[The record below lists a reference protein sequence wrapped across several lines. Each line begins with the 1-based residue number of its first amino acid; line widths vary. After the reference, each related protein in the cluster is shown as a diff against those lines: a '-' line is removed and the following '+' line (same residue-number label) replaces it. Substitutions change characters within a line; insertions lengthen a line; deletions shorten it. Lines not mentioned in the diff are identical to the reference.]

1 MGSIIERTKKSGA
14 VSYQAMVKIPGARA
28 AVKTFDEREMA
39 QAFINNIEAQRA
51 LVAKARMVKLV
62 TAIEPE
68 DEVLRAKD
76 AQRAWA
82 NSWLKESLN
91 ERKKVGDLPKRDAR
105 SIDTVIRLAGDVKL
119 AELDRKW
126 VKAFLARARS
136 PKANP
141 RRGGPYAWASIV
153 DLFNIVKSTM
163 SWQAEELGAAGG
175 RLKFGK
181 TDLPDGWDVCRE
193 RRLSKDEERSL
204 LRRFMSN
211 RQKTRRRHWIRIFRL
226 ALNTAARMQELHL
239 AEWSEFN
246 LDGRF
251 WTIPAAHTKKKKT
264 RVVPL
269 NRAAL
274 RALRAMWLIR
284 DPQSPRVFHV
294 LGNTH
299 SLSNC
304 FYHLTLNM
312 GLEDL
317 RFHDLRHE
325 AISRMVL
332 TERQLRVS
340 DIMKIVGHSSIEM
353 LERYSNLR
361 GDELA
366 SQLIN

>member
-14 VSYQAMVKIPGARA
+14 VSYQAMVKIPGSRA

-39 QAFINNIEAQRA
+39 QAFIDNIEGQRA
-51 LVAKARMVKLV
+51 LVAKARMVKSV
-62 TAIEPE
+62 TAIEPA
-68 DEVLRAKD
+68 DDVQRAKD

-82 NSWLKESLN
+82 NSWLNECLI
-91 ERKKVGDLPKRDAR
+91 ERKAAGELPERDAR
-105 SIDTVIRLAGDVKL
+105 SISTVSRLAGDVRL
-119 AELDRKW
+119 GELDRQW
-126 VKAFLARARS
+126 VKAFQARAR
-136 PKANP
+136 KAKT

-153 DLFNIVKSTM
+153 DFFNIVKTTM
-163 SWQAEELGAAGG
+163 AWRAEELGATAGQ
-175 RLKFGK
+175 LKFSFS
-181 TDLPDGWDVCRE
+181 DLPEGWDVWRD
-193 RRLSKDEERSL
+193 RRLSKDEERRL
-204 LRRFMSN
+204 LRRFMGN
-211 RQKTRRRHWIRIFRL
+211 RQKTRRKHWIRIFRL

-269 NRAAL
+269 NKAAL

-284 DPQSPRVFHV
+284 DPQSPRVFHE

-304 FYHLTLNM
+304 FYHLTLKM
-312 GLEDL
+312 GLADL

-340 DIMKIVGHSSIEM
+340 DIMKIVGHNSIEM

>member
-14 VSYQAMVKIPGARA
+14 VSYQAMVKIPGSKA

-39 QAFINNIEAQRA
+39 QAFIDNIERQRA
-51 LVAKARMVKLV
+51 LVAKARMVKSV

-68 DEVLRAKD
+68 DEVQRAKD

-82 NSWLKESLN
+82 NSWLKECIA
-91 ERKKVGDLPKRDAR
+91 ERKEAGDLPERDAR
-105 SIDTVIRLAGDVKL
+105 SIGAVVRLAGDVKL

-126 VKAFLARARS
+126 VKGFKDRAR
-136 PKANP
+136 KVKT
-141 RRGGPYAWASIV
+141 RRGGPYAWSSII

-163 SWQAEELGAAGG
+163 SWRAEELGAVGA
-175 RLKFGK
+175 RLKFAK
-181 TDLPDGWDVCRE
+181 ADLPEDWDVRRE
-193 RRLSKDEERSL
+193 RRLSKDEERRL
-204 LRRFMSN
+204 IRRFMSN

-251 WTIPAAHTKKKKT
+251 WTIPAAHTKKKRT

-269 NRAAL
+269 NRAAM